1 MSMFEEPDFSR
12 GQSEGAADDDAFEED
27 VDDDSEDDDDDSED
41 DDEAEDDD
49 AAQLDDEDL
58 DDGNETDE
66 AAGDD
71 DDDED
76 DDEDEDDAEV
86 AVGAQ
91 VDDDEDEDDDEDDD
105 DDDDDDE
112 EEGAVNRLRGAAA
125 KAVLEHIT
133 RTLVDDPESVVV
145 DVSEGRT
152 GLRFSVHVAQG
163 DMGRLIGRKGRTAQA
178 IRTLVR
184 AAAAS
189 DGTEASVDIV
199 D

>member
-12 GQSEGAADDDAFEED
+12 GQSEGATDGADDAYEDD
-27 VDDDSEDDDDDSED
+27 VDDD
-41 DDEAEDDD
+41 AEDDED
-49 AAQLDDEDL
+49 AQLDGEDL
-58 DDGNETDE
+58 DGDNE

-71 DDDED
+71 ED
-76 DDEDEDDAEV
+76 DGEDDADEDDAEV

-91 VDDDEDEDDDEDDD
+91 VDANEADDDDDDDDEDDD
-105 DDDDDDE
+105 DDDDE
-112 EEGAVNRLRGAAA
+112 EEEEEGGAVNRLRGAAA
-125 KAVLEHIT
+125 KAVLEHVT
-133 RTLVDDPESVVV
+133 RTLVDDPDSVVV

>member
-1 MSMFEEPDFSR
+1 MFEEPDFSR
-12 GQSEGAADDDAFEED
+12 GQSEGATDGADDAYEDD
-27 VDDDSEDDDDDSED
+27 VDDD
-41 DDEAEDDD
+41 AEDDED
-49 AAQLDDEDL
+49 AQLDGEDL
-58 DDGNETDE
+58 DGDNE

-71 DDDED
+71 ED
-76 DDEDEDDAEV
+76 DGEDDADEDDAEV

-91 VDDDEDEDDDEDDD
+91 VDANEADDDDDDDDEDDD
-105 DDDDDDE
+105 DDDDE
-112 EEGAVNRLRGAAA
+112 EEEEEGGAVNRLRGAAA
-125 KAVLEHIT
+125 KAVLEHVT
-133 RTLVDDPESVVV
+133 RTLVDDPDSVVV

>member
-1 MSMFEEPDFSR
+1 MFEEPDFSR
-12 GQSEGAADDDAFEED
+12 GQPAASAGVEDTDDSFDDEDDDLDDDLEDDESDDESDVEAAEDSADDDED
-27 VDDDSEDDDDDSED
+27 GEDDED
-41 DDEAEDDD
+41 DDEED
-49 AAQLDDEDL
+49 E
-58 DDGNETDE
+58 E
-66 AAGDD
+66 D

-76 DDEDEDDAEV
+76 DA
-86 AVGAQ
+86 
-91 VDDDEDEDDDEDDD
+91 DDE
-105 DDDDDDE
+105 
-112 EEGAVNRLRGAAA
+112 GNSAVNRVSGATAR
-125 KAVLEHIT
+125 AVLEHVT
-133 RTLVDDPESVVV
+133 RALVDDPDSVVV
-145 DVSEGRT
+145 EVSEGRS

>member
-1 MSMFEEPDFSR
+1 MFEEPDFSR
-12 GQSEGAADDDAFEED
+12 GQSEGATDGADDAYEDD
-27 VDDDSEDDDDDSED
+27 VDDD
-41 DDEAEDDD
+41 AEDDED
-49 AAQLDDEDL
+49 AQLDGEDL
-58 DDGNETDE
+58 DGDNE

-71 DDDED
+71 ED
-76 DDEDEDDAEV
+76 DGEDDADEDDAEV

-91 VDDDEDEDDDEDDD
+91 VDANEADDDDDDDDEDDD
-105 DDDDDDE
+105 DDDDDE
-112 EEGAVNRLRGAAA
+112 EEEEEEEEEGGAVNRLRGAAA
-125 KAVLEHIT
+125 KAVLEHVT
-133 RTLVDDPESVVV
+133 RTLVDDPDSVVV

>member
-1 MSMFEEPDFSR
+1 MFEEPDFSR
-12 GQSEGAADDDAFEED
+12 GQSEGATDGADDAYEDD
-27 VDDDSEDDDDDSED
+27 VDDD
-41 DDEAEDDD
+41 AEDDED
-49 AAQLDDEDL
+49 AQLDGEDL
-58 DDGNETDE
+58 DGDNE

-71 DDDED
+71 ED
-76 DDEDEDDAEV
+76 DGEDDADEDDAEV

-91 VDDDEDEDDDEDDD
+91 VDANEADDDDDDDDEDDD
-105 DDDDDDE
+105 DDDDDE
-112 EEGAVNRLRGAAA
+112 EEEEEEEGGAVNRLRGAAA
-125 KAVLEHIT
+125 KAVLEHVT
-133 RTLVDDPESVVV
+133 RTLVDDPDSVVV

>member
-12 GQSEGAADDDAFEED
+12 GQSEGATDGADDAYEDD
-27 VDDDSEDDDDDSED
+27 VDDD
-41 DDEAEDDD
+41 AEDDED
-49 AAQLDDEDL
+49 AQLDGEDL
-58 DDGNETDE
+58 DGDNE

-71 DDDED
+71 ED
-76 DDEDEDDAEV
+76 DGEDDADEDDAEV

-91 VDDDEDEDDDEDDD
+91 VDANEADDDDDDDDEDDD
-105 DDDDDDE
+105 DDDDDE
-112 EEGAVNRLRGAAA
+112 EEEEGGAVNRLRGAAA
-125 KAVLEHIT
+125 KAVLEHVT
-133 RTLVDDPESVVV
+133 RTLVDDPDSVVV

>member
-1 MSMFEEPDFSR
+1 MGEGSMFEEPDFSR
-12 GQSEGAADDDAFEED
+12 GQPGGDGEDD
-27 VDDDSEDDDDDSED
+27 VDDELDDEELADDDDDTDAD
-41 DDEAEDDD
+41 DDDDTDDADDTDDTDDD
-49 AAQLDDEDL
+49 
-58 DDGNETDE
+58 
-66 AAGDD
+66 DD
-71 DDDED
+71 DDDEADVEDEAEAD
-76 DDEDEDDAEV
+76 DDEDEAE
-86 AVGAQ
+86 A
-91 VDDDEDEDDDEDDD
+91 DDDEDDD
-105 DDDDDDE
+105 DDEEED

-125 KAVLEHIT
+125 KAVLEHVT
-133 RTLVDDPESVVV
+133 RTLVDDPDSVVV
-145 DVSEGRT
+145 DVSEGRS